1 MTSST
6 IAIIITVI
14 TMILFFINKLPMSVV
29 AAISVHW
36 PWAS

>member
-14 TMILFFINKLPMSVV
+14 TMILFFINNSITFNRQV
-29 AAISVHW
+29 
-36 PWAS
+36 